1 MSPKAGVSKG
11 ELEVARV
18 VWTLGEATPRQVF
31 EAYANERNL
40 DFTTVQT
47 YLRRLEAKGHL
58 RARRKGKAK
67 FYSPRTKPA
76 TVVRETIDDLVD
88 RLFDGEALP
97 LMRHLIHRRGMN
109 DAEIR
114 ELREELNRLETERD
128 DS

>member
-31 EAYANERNL
+31 EAYANKRNL

-47 YLRRLEAKGHL
+47 YLRRLEAKGYL
-58 RARRKGKAK
+58 RAKRKGKAK
-67 FYSPRTKPA
+67 LYSPRTKPA
-76 TVVRETIDDLVD
+76 TVIRATIDDLVD

-97 LMRHLIHRRGMN
+97 LMRHLIHRRGIS